1 MFVNEFLDNAI
12 NVSVGIVILIAV
24 LLVGYYVFS
33 TLTRFNDAEEIAK
46 GNEAAGMYMGSK
58 LLGLCIII
66 AMVSFSSH
74 SWIQMLIWSAIG
86 IIILCLVY
94 VLFDFFTPKLKVN
107 EEIAKG
113 NMAVAQLLRSIIIG
127 TSIVIGTFL
136 M

>member
-1 MFVNEFLDNAI
+1 MKQFSIELL
-12 NVSVGIVILIAV
+12 NVVIGLGILLVV
-24 LLVGYYVFS
+24 LLVGSYVFS
-33 TLTRFNDAEEIAK
+33 KLTKFNDSEEIAK
-46 GNEAAGMYMGSK
+46 GNAAAGLYMGSK

-74 SWIQMLIWSAIG
+74 DWLSMLIWSGIG
-86 IIILCLVY
+86 ILIQCLVY
-94 VLFDFFTPKLKVN
+94 IVFDFLTPKFKVC